1 MAPRGRIQ
9 GKTGSFCDTL
19 LGIMDYE
26 QGTFQSL
33 NGDAKIGQILEATR
47 KERGLTLEEAEHATK
62 IRKRYLV
69 GLEREDYGALPD
81 AVYAQGFLKTYANYL
96 GLDGEELSREFKDRR
111 KPRRERGISYGA
123 PKKSEFDQPLI
134 NPGELGSARRRKTVL
149 GTTIL
154 TLLVAL
160 LVLSAVV
167 GALYY
172 VGRGVQ
178 ISGEN
183 PAPSASSEG
192 QAADGSKPAG
202 APEEGSA
209 EAAPSEDP
217 AGSKAAGAGE
227 PDSLTVAVSVK
238 GSASWLSV
246 LADGT
251 LAYEQIAQPGFS
263 QTFEA
268 QREISIRTG
277 NAGAVGVEVNGQDL
291 GKLGESGEILTREFT
306 LKSAS

>member
-1 MAPRGRIQ
+1 
-9 GKTGSFCDTL
+9 
-19 LGIMDYE
+19 MDDE
-26 QGTFQSL
+26 QGTFQTP
-33 NGDAKIGQILEATR
+33 NGDGKVGQVLETTR
-47 KERGLTLEEAEHATK
+47 KERGLTLEEVEHATK

-69 GLEREDYGALPD
+69 GLEREDFGALPD

-96 GLDGEELSREFKDRR
+96 GLDGEELSREFRDRR

-123 PKKSEFDQPLI
+123 PKKSEFDRPLI
-134 NPGELGSARRRKTVL
+134 NPGELGTARRRRSIS

-154 TLLVAL
+154 TLVVAL
-160 LVLSAVV
+160 LALAAVV
-167 GALYY
+167 GGLYY

-183 PAPSASSEG
+183 PAPSSPSEE
-192 QAADGSKPAG
+192 QAADASRPEAG
-202 APEEGSA
+202 EEAAKEKGGEEE
-209 EAAPSEDP
+209 EAAPGE
-217 AGSKAAGAGE
+217 AGGSQDAGTGDAE
-227 PDSLTVAVSVK
+227 PQPDSLTVEVSVE
-238 GSASWLSV
+238 GSPSWLSV

-291 GKLGESGEILTREFT
+291 GKLGESGEVLTRDFT
-306 LKSAS
+306 LKSAT

>member
-1 MAPRGRIQ
+1 
-9 GKTGSFCDTL
+9 
-19 LGIMDYE
+19 MDDE
-26 QGTFQSL
+26 QGTFQSP
-33 NGDAKIGQILEATR
+33 NGDAKIGQILEKTR
-47 KERGLTLEEAEHATK
+47 KERGLTLEEVEYATK
-62 IRKRYLV
+62 IRKRYLA
-69 GLEREDYGALPD
+69 GLEREDYEVLPD

-111 KPRRERGISYGA
+111 RPRRERGISYGA
-123 PKKSEFDQPLI
+123 PRKSEFDQPLI
-134 NPGELGSARRRKTVL
+134 NPGELGVDRRRRTIS

-160 LVLSAVV
+160 LALAAVV

-183 PAPSASSEG
+183 PTPSQE
-192 QAADGSKPAG
+192 QAADESEPRAGGEGASKERNQEEAATGGGSK
-202 APEEGSA
+202 
-209 EAAPSEDP
+209 
-217 AGSKAAGAGE
+217 GAGTGDAK
-227 PDSLTVAVSVK
+227 PDSLTVEVSVE
-238 GSASWLSV
+238 GSASWLSI
-246 LADGT
+246 LADGR

-291 GKLGESGEILTREFT
+291 GKLGESGEVLTRDFT

>member
-1 MAPRGRIQ
+1 MNH
-9 GKTGSFCDTL
+9 
-19 LGIMDYE
+19 E
-26 QGTFQSL
+26 QGTFQSP
-33 NGDAKIGQILEATR
+33 NGDAKIGQILETTR

-96 GLDGEELSREFKDRR
+96 GLDGDELSREFKDRR

-123 PKKSEFDQPLI
+123 PNKSDFDQPLI
-134 NPGELGSARRRKTVL
+134 NPGELGSAKRRKTIS
-149 GTTIL
+149 GTTVV
-154 TLLVAL
+154 TLVVAL
-160 LVLSAVV
+160 FVLAIVV

-178 ISGEN
+178 LSGQN
-183 PAPSASSEG
+183 PAPSPSSEG
-192 QAADGSKPAG
+192 QADNGSKPAA
-202 APEEGSA
+202 APEKGPK
-209 EAAPSEDP
+209 EAAPGDEP
-217 AGSKAAGAGE
+217 GGSKVAGAEE
-227 PDSLTVAVSVK
+227 PDSLTVVVSVE
-238 GSASWLSV
+238 GSASWLSI
-246 LADGT
+246 LADGN
-251 LAYEQIAQPGFS
+251 LEYEQIAQPGFS
-263 QTFEA
+263 RAFEA

-291 GKLGESGEILTREFT
+291 GRLGESGEVLTKDFT

>member
-1 MAPRGRIQ
+1 MG
-9 GKTGSFCDTL
+9 
-19 LGIMDYE
+19 YE
-26 QGTFQSL
+26 QGTFQSP

-96 GLDGEELSREFKDRR
+96 GLDGDELSREFKDRR

-123 PKKSEFDQPLI
+123 PNKSEFDQPLI
-134 NPGELGSARRRKTVL
+134 NPGELGSNRERRTIS
-149 GTTIL
+149 GTTVL

-160 LVLSAVV
+160 LVLCAVV

-183 PAPSASSEG
+183 PAPSPSSEG
-192 QAADGSKPAG
+192 EAADGSKPGLAG
-202 APEEGSA
+202 APEKGAE
-209 EAAPSEDP
+209 EAAPGEESGDSN
-217 AGSKAAGAGE
+217 ADGAGE
-227 PDSLTVAVSVK
+227 PDSLTVAVSVE
-238 GSASWLSV
+238 GSASWLSI
-246 LADGT
+246 LTDGT
-251 LAYEQIAQPGFS
+251 LVYEQIAQPGFS

-277 NAGAVGVEVNGQDL
+277 NAGAVGVEVNGQEL
-291 GKLGESGEILTREFT
+291 GKLGESGEVLTRDFT